1 MTEVIRVNAAQPE
14 PAVIQAAAER
24 LRAGDLVAFPTET
37 VYGLGVHAL
46 KPAAVRRLF
55 AAKGRPATDPL
66 IVHVTSLDDAVPL
79 VAGLPEEAR
88 RLAARFWPGPL
99 TLVMHRSRDVPDEVT
114 AGLETVAIRAPA
126 HPVARALLAA
136 AGVPIAAPSANLF
149 SRPSPTHASHVL
161 DDLRGLIDLV
171 LDAGPTAVGVESTV
185 LDLTS
190 DPPVV
195 LRPGAITLE
204 MLRDVLPHVRVF
216 ARATPAPELPKP
228 SPGMLERHYSPRTP
242 LTLYEG
248 RADAAIACLLRDA
261 RGARALGHTVGIVSA
276 DEDRDRM
283 PMQESGFR
291 VIELGSSADLPTV
304 ASRLYA
310 ALRELDASSVDVI
323 LARAFPAAEGLGLAV
338 QDRLR
343 RAAAGRIVNADE
355 REPTHHR
362 SGRGE

>member
-1 MTEVIRVNAAQPE
+1 MTKVIRVDAAQPE
-14 PAVIQAAAER
+14 PAAIEAAAER

-46 KPAAVRRLF
+46 NPAAVRRLF

-66 IVHVTSLDDAVPL
+66 IVHVTSLEAAVPL
-79 VAGLPEEAR
+79 VAGLPDDAH
-88 RLAARFWPGPL
+88 RLSERFWPGPL
-99 TLVMHRSRDVPDEVT
+99 TLVMRRSSAVPDEVT

-136 AGVPIAAPSANLF
+136 ARVPVAAPSANLF

-161 DDLRGLIDLV
+161 DDLDGLIDLV
-171 LDAGPTAVGVESTV
+171 LDAGSTAVGVESTV
-185 LDLTS
+185 LDLMS

-195 LRPGAITLE
+195 LRPGAITPE
-204 MLRDVLPHVRVF
+204 MLRGVLPRVRIF
-216 ARATPAPELPKP
+216 AQAAPAPDLPKP
-228 SPGMLERHYSPRTP
+228 SPGMLERHYSPRAP

-248 RADAAIACLLRDA
+248 QRDAAIAGLIRDA
-261 RGARALGHTVGIVSA
+261 TGARALGHAVGILTTT
-276 DEDRDRM
+276 EDRHRM
-283 PMQESGFR
+283 PVGEPGFLL
-291 VIELGSSADLPTV
+291 IELGSSADMATV
-304 ASRLYA
+304 ASRLFA
-310 ALRELDASSVDVI
+310 ALRELDAAGVDVI
-323 LARAFPAAEGLGLAV
+323 LARGFPTEEGLGLAV

-355 REPTHHR
+355 REAIPRR